1 MHIMAG
7 EIICKIPL
15 ETILETKLLDITENA
30 TPCRYRLLSC
40 DDFIEHKQ
48 VTILEF
54 DDFPQVPYTALSYV
68 WKGNIPDANFADP
81 VFNVPVPEGQEP
93 GDDIGVEVLRETC
106 VASTARGIKH
116 LWLDRL
122 CVMQMSREDKKWQIS
137 RMYDIYRH
145 CQICIVAP
153 GGLQRLVRLDEVTQ
167 WIHRG
172 WTLQEAV
179 APPAVV
185 VLFSWKLDS
194 RRVHAGDTQGNIDV
208 VTPAKSATTPI
219 SLIIDACT
227 TGTLLIE
234 NGETRLILEVKL
246 FSSHPADRSYRDFP
260 FWNGTRR
267 VLSPNVGALAR
278 IMSPDLDQ
286 DMKDYSIWQSAL
298 MRTSSWP
305 VDMVFSIMGLFGVT
319 LDTSK
324 FGKNDRVQATIALA
338 QAIMKKGG
346 QATWLAAAFRI
357 QPSRQISTFP
367 IFPRTS
373 VSGKAYVKV
382 RDIKGVQEVSLL
394 MENDY
399 PIADALVPL
408 PGGSMDWDGYLK
420 FSSKAIPIRPHLLD
434 PAKTSPD
441 SAKPTYFQA
450 VDKSWWEVEEDI
462 TASTQGETFAVLI
475 GFFVGYYPGST
486 TAVNDNNVR
495 ASIIKKHAADRFHVH
510 TYLGLSHKARAW
522 VKTWP
527 ERMFCVG
534 GPEVN
539 IFEDLGEQLPVISN
553 PKEQYLNNPQSS
565 QPSRVVPL
573 EDKLSRRARWAIS
586 QETLEQHVKPR

>member
-1 MHIMAG
+1 MNIMAG
-7 EIICKIPL
+7 EIICKISL
-15 ETILETKLLDITENA
+15 ETIVKTKSLDITESA

-40 DDFIEHKQ
+40 NDFIEHKQ
-48 VTILEF
+48 VTVLEF

-68 WKGNIPDANFADP
+68 WKGNTLDADCADP

-106 VASTARGIKH
+106 VASTARGINH
-116 LWLDRL
+116 LWIDRL
-122 CVMQMSREDKKWQIS
+122 CVMQMSKEDKKWQIP
-137 RMYDIYRH
+137 RMHDIYRR

-179 APPAVV
+179 APPAVF
-185 VLFSWKLDS
+185 VLFSWRSGS
-194 RRVHAGDTQGNIDV
+194 RRAHAGDTQGNIDE
-208 VTPAKSATTPI
+208 VTPARSATTPL

-227 TGTLLIE
+227 AGMLSIE
-234 NGETRLILEVKL
+234 NGEKRLMLEVKL

-260 FWNGTRR
+260 FWNVTRR
-267 VLSPNVGALAR
+267 ILSPNVGALAR
-278 IMSPDLDQ
+278 IMSPDLDR

-298 MRTSSWP
+298 MRTSSRP

-319 LDTSK
+319 LDTSQ

-338 QAIMKKGG
+338 QAIMEKGG
-346 QATWLAAAFRI
+346 QATWLAAAFRV

-382 RDIKGVQEVSLL
+382 SDEKGMQEVSLL
-394 MENDY
+394 IENDY
-399 PIADALVPL
+399 PVADALVPL
-408 PGGSMDWDGYLK
+408 PKGSMDQDGYLK
-420 FSSKAIPIRPHLLD
+420 FSSKAIPIRPHLSD
-434 PAKTSPD
+434 PAETSPD
-441 SAKPTYFQA
+441 SARPTYFQA
-450 VDKSWWEVEEDI
+450 VNQSWWEVEEDNI
-462 TASTQGETFAVLI
+462 VNMQGETFAVLI

-486 TAVNDNNVR
+486 PAVNDNTIR
-495 ASIIKKHAADRFHVH
+495 AAVIKKHAVDRFHVQ

-522 VKTWP
+522 VRTWP
-527 ERMFCVG
+527 ERIFCVG
-534 GPEVN
+534 GPEVDAV
-539 IFEDLGEQLPVISN
+539 EDLGEELPVISN

-565 QPSRVVPL
+565 QPSGVVPL
-573 EDKLSRRARWAIS
+573 EDMLSRRARWAMS
-586 QETLEQHVKPR
+586 QKVLEQHVKPR